1 MCDDTTQQL
10 EKDEN
15 YQLECLEEVI
25 SYLQNAQVGAH
36 MLGHEVAEFRISRA
50 LSAILLPVEF
60 DIFNE
65 KAVSWLIDKDNI
77 KGGE

>member
-1 MCDDTTQQL
+1 MSS
-10 EKDEN
+10 EKHDARNTED
-15 YQLECLEEVI
+15 YQIECLEEVVQ
-25 SYLQNAQVGAH
+25 YLQNAQVGAH
-36 MLGHEVAEFRISRA
+36 ALGHEVAEFRISRA
-50 LSAILLPVEF
+50 LSAILLPVDF